1 MERSLDFL
9 VQTPLGIELRAN
21 QETMEDYQVT
31 IIIHAEHAEEF
42 VASATLADIVTRGQH
57 RGADPKDTFD

>member
-9 VQTPLGIELRAN
+9 VQTPLDIELRAN

-31 IIIHAEHAEEF
+31 IIHAEHAEEF

-57 RGADPKDTFD
+57 RGADLKDTFD

>member
-9 VQTPLGIELRAN
+9 VQTPLDIELRAN

-31 IIIHAEHAEEF
+31 IIHAEHAEEF
-42 VASATLADIVTRGQH
+42 VVSATLADIVTRGQH
-57 RGADPKDTFD
+57 RGADLKDTFD

>member
-9 VQTPLGIELRAN
+9 VQTPLDIELRAN

-31 IIIHAEHAEEF
+31 IIHAEHAEEF
-42 VASATLADIVTRGQH
+42 VASTTLADIVIRGQH
-57 RGADPKDTFD
+57 RGADLKDAFD